1 MTLGEKV
8 RQERTARG
16 MSQEQLA
23 EKLIVS
29 RAAVAKWE
37 TDNGMPDIENLKKLS
52 ALFNIS
58 MDELV
63 DNSVIKNSRKMDT
76 ILGNYYEKYIGKKCS
91 VEMIDWNDGIWE
103 SYILNQDDNFLFY
116 VTIEKKRKKVGALA
130 KKYIEKVILCSEKE
144 TCGVDFSDVPEIQK
158 NYFINKT
165 VNIYLEDKHL
175 WDGML
180 GKDVEIPETGMKD
193 FDENFVKLVSGRE
206 IETER
211 VVKIEM
217 QLDC

>member
-8 RQERTARG
+8 RQERNARG

-76 ILGNYYEKYIGKKCS
+76 ILDNYYEKYIGKKCS

-130 KKYIEKVILCSEKE
+130 KRYIEKVIMCSVKE
-144 TCGVDFSDVPEIQK
+144 SCGVDFSDIPEIQK
-158 NYFINKT
+158 EYFINKT

-175 WDGML
+175 WDGIL
-180 GKDVEIPETGMKD
+180 GKDTEILEIGMKD

-211 VVKIEM
+211 VTKIEM
-217 QLDC
+217 LIDC